1 MFLFFEFLFLVFL
14 IVIYILVIMIWFFKN
29 IYNNLDMFKYFIGKL
44 FMQREMFQI
53 FLYLVK
59 E

>member
-14 IVIYILVIMIWFFKN
+14 IVIYILVIMIWFFKI

-44 FMQREMFQI
+44 FM
-53 FLYLVK
+53 
-59 E
+59 